1 MNRTSDSQL
10 KTLSHTPGVAEQL
23 LADFQEVFAERKTSR
38 ISTADL
44 IGAIC
49 ADVEKPWASYSNG
62 NPITYKQLK
71 NILKV
76 YGISSKN
83 LRMGSEVKKGY
94 TLEQFKES
102 FPEQFASHSPDA
114 CRYTLQAIPALDLS
128 RYTLQAAAALEL
140 SRYMWKPARELD
152 CSLCVD
158 ENHPVDLPAAT
169 GTPTPPFNG
178 EKADENDP
186 PAVVGTV
193 WKQFHKQGTLE
204 ARRESLGIMMDAIL
218 RQAINDIDAGK
229 IWNIT
234 PEGRRI
240 EDDID
245 RTYGEVLA
253 GSKTIEEFN
262 ALCLCW
268 KSAGTQG
275 TED

>member
-1 MNRTSDSQL
+1 MNMTSDSQL
-10 KTLSHTPGVAEQL
+10 QTLSHTPGVAEQL

-38 ISTADL
+38 VSTKDL
-44 IGAIC
+44 IGALC
-49 ADVEKPWASYSNG
+49 ADGEKPWATYSNG
-62 NPITYKQLK
+62 KSITYKQLK

-102 FPEQFASHSPDA
+102 FPEQFASHSPDSY
-114 CRYTLQAIPALDLS
+114 RYTLQAAPALDLS
-128 RYTLQAAAALEL
+128 RYTLQTAPALEL
-140 SRYMWKPARELD
+140 SRYMSNPAPALD
-152 CSLCVD
+152 CSVCVD

-169 GTPTPPFNG
+169 GTPTPSFDG
-178 EKADENDP
+178 VKADENDP
-186 PAVVGTV
+186 PVVVGTV
-193 WKQFHKQGTLE
+193 WKQSHKEGTLE
-204 ARRESLGIMMDAIL
+204 ARRESLGIMMDGIL
-218 RQAINDIDAGK
+218 RQTINDIDAGR

-234 PEGRRI
+234 PEVRRI

-245 RTYGEVLA
+245 RTYVEVLA